1 MAGSPEP
8 SPRRGFAAHTLL
20 SWTTRVVGSRLRRLG
35 LVWLILLPI
44 LGLAAATLAMQ
55 ALGIVSW
62 DAPAHLYKVALLR
75 QYKAVFWDND
85 WYGGAYQ
92 IVSYG
97 FVFYWLAQFVSY
109 NVLVVV
115 STGALPVLYYL
126 YMRRAYGSTS
136 YWPAIALAAVL
147 VIYLSN
153 GQDPFLFALSFTFG
167 AMVLLAYGRPMLA
180 TLPAAVALFANP
192 LAIVVGAVFLLAAFA
207 AQPEVRRRYLWFAL
221 WLVPFLAVR
230 VLIGILFYEKGTYM
244 YPTAEI
250 IHFVG
255 FGACGYFL
263 ARMSFDP
270 ARRAKQTLFLTF
282 AVVAVAVALVPG
294 NPVGWNVGRFFFI
307 FGVPLLLDVR
317 RVYLRKAFTSVMIV
331 GFALGQLTSP
341 FSHFFRVHDMPS
353 TTAAFFAPALDFAAA
368 HDDPNYRFHVVA
380 LDTHWEAYYFSIN
393 GYPITRGWYRQSDA
407 LHNQV
412 LSGEFDEAAYVA
424 WLKDMGVKYVFLP
437 NAPLDWS
444 GGREA
449 GILRSSAQFT
459 VVYESPQWTIF
470 RLHDPEPLVVS
481 LDGGRPADVLL
492 LEHQSL
498 YMHVPAAG
506 RYLVKVSY
514 SPYWEMRAG
523 AATLSRGADDFL
535 VLDASA
541 PGYYGI
547 WVNVSLQSSWRE
559 LIRVF

>member
-1 MAGSPEP
+1 
-8 SPRRGFAAHTLL
+8 LD
-20 SWTTRVVGSRLRRLG
+20 

-481 LDGGRPADVLL
+481 LDGGRPAHVLL